1 MACKRPTA
9 DSDTGP
15 EGCRSW
21 GLALECSAQPPSRQE
36 LDESPAAA
44 EDARCEALEAPNPLP
59 HAAPGAQHI
68 LSAGV
73 KQICEAKAIN
83 PVASVALV
91 PGALHLKE
99 TLKESKRE
107 PFLSPGMV

>member
-1 MACKRPTA
+1 MPALWHASGPPRTPTQDPKVA
-9 DSDTGP
+9 GR
-15 EGCRSW
+15 GAW
-21 GLALECSAQPPSRQE
+21 HW
-36 LDESPAAA
+36 
-44 EDARCEALEAPNPLP
+44 RCEALEAPNPLP
-59 HAAPGAQHI
+59 RHAAPGAQHI